1 MSNGSFLIW
10 NSACATNPGK
20 VRSVNQDAC
29 LDLPELG
36 LWVVADGMGGH
47 EAGEVASGMIV
58 EYFRQIN
65 EPENLNNFIINVQNS
80 LLQVNRKLREMAT
93 QQYSNQTIGSTVVAL
108 LAFGNQCAYVW
119 VGDSRIYR
127 LRNNIFEQMTRDHSM
142 AEEYIDQ
149 GQMTLEEI
157 QNSNISNALT
167 RAVGAEDD
175 LNIDIR
181 MDEIKDGDVFL
192 LCSDGLYREIS
203 AEEMAQFM
211 ARPDDCTTMTN
222 NLLGQ
227 ALNRDARDNI
237 TLSLVQIKDAYS

>member
-1 MSNGSFLIW
+1 MTVGSFLIW

-29 LDLPELG
+29 LDLPEIG

-58 EYFRQIN
+58 DYFRQMD
-65 EPENLNNFIINVQNS
+65 EPQNLNHFITNVQNN
-80 LLQVNRKLREMAT
+80 LIHVNRTLREMAV

-127 LRNNIFEQMTRDHSM
+127 LRNNRFEQMTRDHSM
-142 AEEYIDQ
+142 VEEYIDQ
-149 GQMTLEEI
+149 GNMTQEQI
-157 QNSNISNALT
+157 MNSNVANALT

-181 MDEIKDGDVFL
+181 MDQIQAGDTFL
-192 LCSDGLYREIS
+192 LCSDGLYREVSI
-203 AEEMAQFM
+203 EEIAQYM
-211 ARPDDCTTMTN
+211 ARPDDCFTMTN

-227 ALNRDARDNI
+227 ALNRGARDNV
-237 TLSLVQIKDAYS
+237 TVSLVQIKDAYS

>member
-20 VRSVNQDAC
+20 VRAVNQDAC

-47 EAGEVASGMIV
+47 EAGEVASSMIV
-58 EYFRQIN
+58 NYFRQIN
-65 EPENLNNFIINVQNS
+65 EPENLNNFVTNVQNC
-80 LLQVNRKLREMAT
+80 LLQVNKSLREMAT
-93 QQYSNQTIGSTVVAL
+93 RQYSNQTIGSTVVAL

-127 LRNNIFEQMTRDHSM
+127 LRNNRFEQMTRDHSM
-142 AEEYIDQ
+142 LEEYINQ
-149 GQMTLEEI
+149 GQMTPEEI
-157 QNSNISNALT
+157 QNSNVANALT

-181 MDEIKDGDVFL
+181 MDDIQDGDTFL
-192 LCSDGLYREIS
+192 LCSDGLYREVS
-203 AEEMAQFM
+203 PEEIAHYM
-211 ARPDDCTTMTN
+211 ARPDDCLTITN
-222 NLLGQ
+222 NLLEQ
-227 ALNRDARDNI
+227 ALSRNARDNI